1 MFVSIIIPTYNR
13 AHSIAYTL
21 DSFLTQNYPGENYEI
36 IVCDNNS
43 TDNVKEV
50 VLKYVEKYGENRVRY
65 MFEGRQGV
73 HYA

>member
-21 DSFLTQNYPGENYEI
+21 NSFLAQDYPGENYEI

-50 VLKYVEKYGENRVRY
+50 VLLESKKFFVKK
-65 MFEGRQGV
+65 
-73 HYA
+73 